1 MLFLLNVS
9 TNIEQ
14 TSMLN
19 KVLTPDTL
27 CTFVTVIGSVIT
39 VSITYFKTQKMK
51 QFDIFFSRKADAYES
66 FWTAMSNYYDHQTEE
81 NRRAL
86 RYAVHRIGLYASEDI
101 FSQISKLSTLLL
113 KGSRDISDYIV
124 EISTLMR
131 KDLKSTKR
139 GKLY

>member
-1 MLFLLNVS
+1 MH
-9 TNIEQ
+9 T
-14 TSMLN
+14 
-19 KVLTPDTL
+19 KVFGLQCLTTMTIKPK
-27 CTFVTVIGSVIT
+27 
-39 VSITYFKTQKMK
+39 KTG
-51 QFDIFFSRKADAYES
+51 AP
-66 FWTAMSNYYDHQTEE
+66 
-81 NRRAL
+81 L